1 MPAKTREE
9 LNPHERTEDSRCDIK
24 QIIAAFN
31 DLSRRVAALENRL
44 NSGEVTREVGADL
57 ARGLRHSLHLS
68 SI

>member
-1 MPAKTREE
+1 MPPTTWDAPAHPVK
-9 LNPHERTEDSRCDIK
+9 LDDGRCDIK

-31 DLSRRVAALENRL
+31 DLSRRVAALESRL

-57 ARGLRHSLHLS
+57 ARGLRHSLHLT